1 MNEAGLSPR
10 EFEAIRRLAYEKF
23 GLDLKNGKEELVSA
37 RLARKLRECKC
48 HSVQEYY
55 RRVVED
61 GSGELLIGLIDALT
75 TNHTGFLREAAHF
88 DYLREH
94 VLPDLKR
101 RERVEIWSAACSTG
115 EEPYSIAFL
124 LLDAMRPLAVP
135 TVNIVASD
143 ISTRALGVAQKA
155 VYPDERCRA
164 LPPEWHS
171 RFFLRG
177 EGRWRGWRQVRPEVR
192 NCVEFRRLNL
202 IEPFWHARRFP
213 VIFCR
218 NAMIYFDQTTQ
229 QKVVR
234 ALSECLEEGGYLF
247 VGHAESLSAIRHDLQ
262 YVRPAVYRKP
272 GGPAPLRGKGHA

>member
-1 MNEAGLSPR
+1 MNEAGLSLR

-37 RLARKLRECKC
+37 RLAKKLRECKC
-48 HSVQEYY
+48 GSVQEYY
-55 RRVVED
+55 RRVMED
-61 GSGELLIGLIDALT
+61 GSGELLTGLIDALT

-88 DYLREH
+88 EYLRDH
-94 VLPDLKR
+94 VLPELKR
-101 RERVEIWSAACSTG
+101 RDRVEIWSAACATG

-124 LLDAMRPLAVP
+124 LLDAMGPLAAQ
-135 TVNIVASD
+135 TLNILASD
-143 ISTRALGVAQKA
+143 ISTRALGTAERA

-164 LPPEWHS
+164 LPPAWYS

-177 EGRWRGWRQVRPEVR
+177 KGRWRGWRRVRPEVR

-218 NAMIYFDQTTQ
+218 NVMIYFDQPTQ

-234 ALSECLEEGGYLF
+234 ALTEWLEEGGYLF
-247 VGHAESLSAIRHDLQ
+247 VGHAESLSGIRHDLQ
-262 YVRPAVYRKP
+262 YVRPAVYRKA
-272 GGPAPLRGKGHA
+272 GGPARLRGKGPA